1 MDLEDYFRFTVALIL
16 VLGLIGLL
24 ALLAKRFG
32 MAPRVT
38 IGGTRGGIRRNKRV
52 NIVDVTN
59 IDGKRRLILVRRD
72 DTEHLILLG
81 VNGETVIES
90 AIEGSPA
97 PAVATVRAGT
107 VRAAT
112 VRDGDEQ
119 V

>member
-1 MDLEDYFRFTVALIL
+1 MDLEGYFRFAIALVF

-24 ALLAKRFG
+24 ALVAKRLG

-38 IGGTRGGIRRNKRV
+38 VSASRGDKRV

-81 VNGETVIES
+81 VNGETVVES
-90 AIEGSPA
+90 AIQSSGT
-97 PAVATVRAGT
+97 PAVATL
-107 VRAAT
+107 
-112 VRDGDEQ
+112 RDVDEQ
-119 V
+119 A